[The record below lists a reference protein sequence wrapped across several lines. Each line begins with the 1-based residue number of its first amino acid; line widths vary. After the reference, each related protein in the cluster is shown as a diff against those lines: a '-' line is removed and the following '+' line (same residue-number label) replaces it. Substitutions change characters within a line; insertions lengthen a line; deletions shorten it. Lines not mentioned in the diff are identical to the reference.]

1 LKRYPYYW
9 LGYSYADDYNNCNF
23 DGNAGQQNQPPVIWD
38 AACEVREEKL
48 VVWLIFIISAVVIVL
63 AAIQLARSGDVIA
76 IRTGLGGMFVGLVL
90 LAAATSLP
98 ELLTSFVAIRE
109 GSPNL
114 AVGNLLGSNMVNMF
128 MLVILDLIFY
138 RQRILRSS
146 LLKHALSGSLAVLM
160 IGLAIFFMLGKL
172 EWQIGWVGVDSLV
185 IILVY
190 LGSIWL
196 IQNDQSLSRKEARET
211 KEDLPADTPPMWK
224 ALVGLSIA
232 IVLLIGATPFLVSSS
247 EEIARITGLGTTF
260 IGTTLVAFVTSLPE
274 LVTTLA
280 AARIGATAMAIGNLF
295 GSNMFNIFVLGLS
308 DLFYTKGRMIPAI
321 DPAFLLVATLGLVM
335 TSLALIGNL
344 ARIKRRILFIDL
356 DALFLTVIYF
366 GGLYFLYLQGINR

>member
-1 LKRYPYYW
+1 MPW
-9 LGYSYADDYNNCNF
+9 IIF
-23 DGNAGQQNQPPVIWD
+23 
-38 AACEVREEKL
+38 
-48 VVWLIFIISAVVIVL
+48 LISSAVIVL
-63 AAIQLARSGDVIA
+63 AAIQLAKSGDVIA
-76 IRTGLGGMFVGLVL
+76 IRTRLGGMFVGLVL

-109 GSPNL
+109 GLPNL
-114 AVGNLLGSNMVNMF
+114 AAGNLLGSNMVNMF

-160 IGLAIFFMLGKL
+160 IGMAIFFMMGNL

-196 IQNDQSLSRKEARET
+196 IQNDQSLNRKEAREPQ
-211 KEDLPADTPPMWK
+211 EDLPANTPPMWR
-224 ALVGLSIA
+224 ALLGLLIA
-232 IVLLIGATPFLVSSS
+232 IVLLVVATPYLVSSS
-247 EEIARITGLGTTF
+247 KEIARITGLGTTF

-308 DLFYTKGRMIPAI
+308 DLFYTKGRIMPAI

-344 ARIKRRILFIDL
+344 ARIKRRILFIEL
-356 DALFLTVIYF
+356 DALFLTIIYF
-366 GGLYFLYLQGINR
+366 GGLYFLYQQGINR

>member
-1 LKRYPYYW
+1 
-9 LGYSYADDYNNCNF
+9 
-23 DGNAGQQNQPPVIWD
+23 
-38 AACEVREEKL
+38 
-48 VVWLIFIISAVVIVL
+48 
-63 AAIQLARSGDVIA
+63 
-76 IRTGLGGMFVGLVL
+76 MFVGLVL

-160 IGLAIFFMLGKL
+160 IGLAIFFMMGKL

-224 ALVGLSIA
+224 ALAG
-232 IVLLIGATPFLVSSS
+232 
-247 EEIARITGLGTTF
+247 
-260 IGTTLVAFVTSLPE
+260 SL
-274 LVTTLA
+274 
-280 AARIGATAMAIGNLF
+280 
-295 GSNMFNIFVLGLS
+295 
-308 DLFYTKGRMIPAI
+308 
-321 DPAFLLVATLGLVM
+321 
-335 TSLALIGNL
+335 
-344 ARIKRRILFIDL
+344 
-356 DALFLTVIYF
+356 
-366 GGLYFLYLQGINR
+366 

>member
-1 LKRYPYYW
+1 MPW
-9 LGYSYADDYNNCNF
+9 IIF
-23 DGNAGQQNQPPVIWD
+23 
-38 AACEVREEKL
+38 
-48 VVWLIFIISAVVIVL
+48 LISSAVIVL
-63 AAIQLARSGDVIA
+63 AAIELAKSGDVIA

-114 AVGNLLGSNMVNMF
+114 AVGNLLGSNMMNMF

-160 IGLAIFFMLGKL
+160 IGIAIFFMLGKL

>member
-1 LKRYPYYW
+1 MPW
-9 LGYSYADDYNNCNF
+9 IIF
-23 DGNAGQQNQPPVIWD
+23 
-38 AACEVREEKL
+38 
-48 VVWLIFIISAVVIVL
+48 LISSGVIVF
-63 AAIQLARSGDVIA
+63 AAIQLAKSGDVIA
-76 IRTGLGGMFVGLVL
+76 IRTGLGGMFIGLVL

-98 ELLTSFVAIRE
+98 ELLTSFVAIRD

-138 RQRILRSS
+138 RQRILRGS

-160 IGLAIFFMLGKL
+160 IGLAIFFMMSKL

-196 IQNDQSLSRKEARET
+196 IQNDQSLSRKEAREPQV
-211 KEDLPADTPPMWK
+211 DLPANTPPIWK
-224 ALVGLSIA
+224 ALVGLLIA
-232 IVLLIGATPFLVSSS
+232 IGLLAVATPYLVSSS
-247 EEIARITGLGTTF
+247 KEIARITGLGTTF

-308 DLFYTKGRMIPAI
+308 DLFYTKGRMMPAI

-344 ARIKRRILFIDL
+344 ARIKRRILFIEL
-356 DALFLTVIYF
+356 DALFLTIIYF

>member
-1 LKRYPYYW
+1 M
-9 LGYSYADDYNNCNF
+9 DY
-23 DGNAGQQNQPPVIWD
+23 QT
-38 AACEVREEKL
+38 L
-48 VVWLIFIISAVVIVL
+48 
-63 AAIQLARSGDVIA
+63 RSGICW
-76 IRTGLGGMFVGLVL
+76 
-90 LAAATSLP
+90 
-98 ELLTSFVAIRE
+98 
-109 GSPNL
+109 
-114 AVGNLLGSNMVNMF
+114 GSNMVNMF

-160 IGLAIFFMLGKL
+160 IGMAIFFMMGNL

-190 LGSIWL
+190 LGSNWL
-196 IQNDQSLSRKEARET
+196 IQNDQSLNRKEAREPQ
-211 KEDLPADTPPMWK
+211 EDLPANTPPMWK
-224 ALVGLSIA
+224 ALLGLLIA
-232 IVLLIGATPFLVSSS
+232 IVLLVVATPYLVSSS
-247 EEIARITGLGTTF
+247 KEIARITGLGTTF

-308 DLFYTKGRMIPAI
+308 DLFYTKGRIMPAI

-344 ARIKRRILFIDL
+344 ARIKRRILFIEL
-356 DALFLTVIYF
+356 DALFLTIIYF
-366 GGLYFLYLQGINR
+366 GGLYFLYQQGINK